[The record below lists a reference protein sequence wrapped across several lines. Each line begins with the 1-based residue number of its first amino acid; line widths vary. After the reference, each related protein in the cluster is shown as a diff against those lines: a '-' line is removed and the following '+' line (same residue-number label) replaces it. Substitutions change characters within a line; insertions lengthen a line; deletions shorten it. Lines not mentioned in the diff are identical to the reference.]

1 MSRTARRIPA
11 DRPRELRNNPD
22 RLLPRRPW
30 EQAAVCRH
38 DKHGFQIVPDGKR
51 TWAVEIQR
59 DNRATGL
66 RQHKRHRRLARQELR
81 TLNEEAMPIAGKT
94 RRYNVRRE
102 EYRL

>member
-1 MSRTARRIPA
+1 M
-11 DRPRELRNNPD
+11 
-22 RLLPRRPW
+22 
-30 EQAAVCRH
+30 
-38 DKHGFQIVPDGKR
+38 
-51 TWAVEIQR
+51 EIQR

-81 TLNEEAMPIAGKT
+81 TLTEEAMPIAGKT